1 MGDLVGHYTRN
12 PEDDRLAAGPGLLER
27 DRTRDVLSRFLPAAP
42 ARVADV
48 GGGSGVYAT
57 WLASQGYRID
67 LVDLVPRHVER
78 ARELLAGGTA
88 AVADA
93 RALPF
98 ADGGHDA
105 VILLGPLYHLVS
117 REDRLRALSEARRI
131 ARPGAP
137 IVAAAISRFASALDG
152 LARRLID
159 DPVFRDIVDRDLSD
173 GRHENPTDHPDYFT
187 TAYFH
192 RPEEL
197 RPEMEAAGL
206 RDVTVLA
213 VEGPAWL
220 LPDLGAR
227 WQDERHRALVCEL
240 LRRIE
245 AEPALHGASAH
256 LLAIGRR

>member
-105 VILLGPLYHLVS
+105 VILLGPLYHLYLVPVG
-117 REDRLRALSEARRI
+117 LRGELLTRRI
-131 ARPGAP
+131 MIIGDPN
-137 IVAAAISRFASALDG
+137 SAVLG
-152 LARRLID
+152 SD
-159 DPVFRDIVDRDLSD
+159 DWI
-173 GRHENPTDHPDYFT
+173 
-187 TAYFH
+187 
-192 RPEEL
+192 
-197 RPEMEAAGL
+197 
-206 RDVTVLA
+206 
-213 VEGPAWL
+213 VEGNV
-220 LPDLGAR
+220 R
-227 WQDERHRALVCEL
+227 VC
-240 LRRIE
+240 RPRVVGSVV
-245 AEPALHGASAH
+245 AG
-256 LLAIGRR
+256 GC